1 MMPHIAILD
10 YIGKKAGMNDYDRG
24 LATALAKK
32 GAEVTVYSNFDE
44 SSFSNASFVNC
55 FPAGSFSNP
64 VTMIQFLIQFNRVLQ
79 YCKRKKVDVVLL
91 HVFNFSGIT
100 YRLIRR
106 AKRKELKVFV
116 IVHDVESLI
125 ENDNV
130 YAEKILTEANEVFLH
145 NEFSKQELI
154 RLTGTKGELTIF
166 PHGHFLDVPERFSA
180 IKDSEVNKSLTLF
193 TLLFFGMI
201 KPSKGIDLLIE
212 AMKQLPDDI
221 HLIIAG
227 RVRNVNA
234 NVLRKKI
241 MDLELQDRIQF
252 EEGFVTDEKRH
263 IYFNKADAIV
273 LPYLK
278 IYQSGVLMLALSYGL
293 PVVVSDLLPNKEII
307 QDDVN
312 GYLFSSGSVESLV
325 NTILE
330 MRNDS
335 FRENKIQSGKDFLI
349 KHHDWSNAAEKIL
362 DKCH

>member
-1 MMPHIAILD
+1 MPHIAILD
-10 YIGKKAGMNDYDRG
+10 YVGKKAGMNDYDRG
-24 LATALAKK
+24 LATALVKK

-44 SSFSNASFVNC
+44 PTFSKASFVNC
-55 FPAGSFSNP
+55 FPDGNFSNP
-64 VTMIQFLIQFNRVLQ
+64 VTMIQFLIRFNRVLQ
-79 YCKRKKVDVVLL
+79 DCKRKNVDVVLL
-91 HVFNFSGIT
+91 HIFNFSGIT

-106 AKRKELKVFV
+106 AKRKGLKVFV

-125 ENDNV
+125 ENDSA
-130 YAEKILTEANEVFLH
+130 YADKILAEAKEVFLH

-154 RLTGTKGELTIF
+154 RLTGTKVELTIF
-166 PHGHFLDVPERFSA
+166 PHGHFLDVPDRFPS
-180 IKDSEVNKSLTLF
+180 IKDPEVDKSSTGF

-212 AMKQLPDDI
+212 AMSQLPEDI

-227 RVRNVNA
+227 RVRNLNA
-234 NVLRKKI
+234 NQLRKKI
-241 MDLELQDRIQF
+241 KNFKLEDRIQF
-252 EEGFVTDEKRH
+252 EEGYVTDEQRH
-263 IYFNKADAIV
+263 IYFNKAEAIV

-293 PVVVSDLLPNKEII
+293 PVVISDLVPNKEII

-325 NTILE
+325 KTILK

-335 FRENKIQSGKDFLI
+335 FRENKIQSGKDFI
-349 KHHDWSNAAEKIL
+349 INHHDWSMAAEKII